1 MRLCIETIQ
10 ERNDMSDTAVK
21 EIIERAI
28 NDEAFRN
35 KLFNNPGE
43 ALQGYDLSDADR
55 QLLENLNEENFDGFA
70 GDLGDRSTKGKWVV
84 GT

>member
-1 MRLCIETIQ
+1 
-10 ERNDMSDTAVK
+10 MSDTVVK

-35 KLFNNPGE
+35 LLFNNPGE
-43 ALQGYDLSDADR
+43 ALQGYDLSDEDR
-55 QLLENLNEENFDGFA
+55 KLLEDLNEENFDEFA
-70 GDLGDRSTKGKWVV
+70 GGLGDRSTKGIWVI